1 MKFLDMAH
9 DVVYLRSMTSICSA
23 ASHRLARLSGDSISA
38 FDIASP
44 AHCREYVQHFPL
56 TLIPSPPLVL
66 NSFFPSF
73 AIRSFSS
80 ADFLSRFP
88 PFSSSRCPAFCP
100 SIASVLVDRPAERD
114 LRMPFAEMRE
124 ARLGAITRLPVLGP
138 KVLGLKRV
146 FC

>member
-1 MKFLDMAH
+1 MKLLDIV
-9 DVVYLRSMTSICSA
+9 DNVVYPRSMTLIYSA

-38 FDIASP
+38 FDITSP